1 MKVFNAR
8 HFLRHVAARTLP
20 EVPEDPISRPGDVWV
35 LGRHRLLCG
44 DATVAQ
50 NYDRLLQGEP
60 ADMVFTDPS

>member
-1 MKVFNAR
+1 M
-8 HFLRHVAARTLP
+8 
-20 EVPEDPISRPGDVWV
+20 
-35 LGRHRLLCG
+35 GRHRLLCG